1 MRFTAYAALAASS
14 ALLTTLPHAVAA
26 QDAAL
31 IIVQSEYE
39 NLPDVPGAA
48 QAVTLAQRLEDSGF
62 SVTSSLDQN
71 ARDVRE
77 AVEEFG
83 DDAEDADRVLVYL
96 AGHMVGGPRDSYL
109 LTHEADD
116 PNAVS
121 VAGEGLAI
129 GPILDLLARY
139 QGQAVLM
146 NAPSDD
152 DVAGTGLSASFEL
165 TAPQG
170 VTILTG
176 PVDRLIRVANEVV
189 LVPGL
194 PLGRGLDGAP
204 RGVSAT
210 GFVSDVVPFLPA
222 EGDAPLVIEQGQPS
236 ADEAFWIVA
245 QTMETGEG
253 YDLYLEFFPDGE
265 HADDARAVLNRIE
278 DDAVNQVE
286 AAEAA
291 LGLNRAARRQ
301 VQRNLALLGHDPRG
315 IDGIFGPATRS
326 AIRSYQ
332 SANGYEVTG
341 YLSREMLAEM
351 TRAADAR
358 AAELEAEAERRQ
370 AEQERQ
376 DRRYWNELG
385 QGRDEA
391 ALRAYLDRYPD
402 GLFSDVATARLEE
415 IEARKR
421 RQAQAAERDL
431 WDDVRAED
439 RAESYRVY
447 LDRYPDGLFAEEARA
462 RLAEMRDA
470 EDRENRNA
478 VARDEEGRVAGNPVT
493 RLLVET
499 RLATLGFDPG
509 SVDGNFTRETRR
521 AIRRF
526 QNSRDIPVTGFVTQ
540 QTMVRLLAAF

>member
-1 MRFTAYAALAASS
+1 
-14 ALLTTLPHAVAA
+14 
-26 QDAAL
+26 
-31 IIVQSEYE
+31 
-39 NLPDVPGAA
+39 
-48 QAVTLAQRLEDSGF
+48 
-62 SVTSSLDQN
+62 
-71 ARDVRE
+71 
-77 AVEEFG
+77 
-83 DDAEDADRVLVYL
+83 
-96 AGHMVGGPRDSYL
+96 
-109 LTHEADD
+109 
-116 PNAVS
+116 
-121 VAGEGLAI
+121 
-129 GPILDLLARY
+129 
-139 QGQAVLM
+139 
-146 NAPSDD
+146 
-152 DVAGTGLSASFEL
+152 
-165 TAPQG
+165 
-170 VTILTG
+170 
-176 PVDRLIRVANEVV
+176 
-189 LVPGL
+189 
-194 PLGRGLDGAP
+194 
-204 RGVSAT
+204 
-210 GFVSDVVPFLPA
+210 
-222 EGDAPLVIEQGQPS
+222 
-236 ADEAFWIVA
+236 
-245 QTMETGEG
+245 
-253 YDLYLEFFPDGE
+253 
-265 HADDARAVLNRIE
+265 
-278 DDAVNQVE
+278 
-286 AAEAA
+286 
-291 LGLNRAARRQ
+291 
-301 VQRNLALLGHDPRG
+301 
-315 IDGIFGPATRS
+315 
-326 AIRSYQ
+326 
-332 SANGYEVTG
+332 
-341 YLSREMLAEM
+341 MLAEM